1 MNPLTPV
8 NFNSYGYVTKKLE
21 QKNFDKLKEEIA
33 IIRSDF
39 DSATP
44 HNQRLAGN
52 IGKEFI
58 FTKDMSFLSEELYP
72 LIQSYEENFNYLK
85 QLRYLTKDVPVVLK
99 DTWVNFQAKHEFNP
113 IHDHAG
119 VFSFVIWV
127 DVPYLSADEK
137 AQSFGRYSNSNLAG
151 SFCFYYTSSM
161 GQIIPWEIPA
171 DRTFNGT
178 IALFP
183 ATLPHA
189 VYPFS
194 STDDYR
200 VSVSGNLVFD
210 VGSV

>member
-72 LIQSYEENFNYLK
+72 LIQS
-85 QLRYLTKDVPVVLK
+85 
-99 DTWVNFQAKHEFNP
+99 
-113 IHDHAG
+113 
-119 VFSFVIWV
+119 
-127 DVPYLSADEK
+127 
-137 AQSFGRYSNSNLAG
+137 
-151 SFCFYYTSSM
+151 
-161 GQIIPWEIPA
+161 
-171 DRTFNGT
+171 
-178 IALFP
+178 
-183 ATLPHA
+183 
-189 VYPFS
+189 
-194 STDDYR
+194 
-200 VSVSGNLVFD
+200 
-210 VGSV
+210 